1 MPAGRGGI
9 TLRTTL
15 VPATSR
21 CAAVTYGIL
30 ACDHT
35 VLTCASPARISGRRQ
50 SFAIVD
56 FTLFEP
62 ATESTFFSGLFQLL
76 R

>member
-15 VPATSR
+15 VPVALR

-30 ACDHT
+30 ASNDS
-35 VLTCASPARISGRRQ
+35 VLAYASPALISGRRQ
-50 SFAIVD
+50 NVAIVD
-56 FTLFEP
+56 FTIFEP
-62 ATESTFFSGLFQLL
+62 AT
-76 R
+76 